1 MGWAFLVQ
9 IPPQKPI
16 PRSPARPRSRKRF
29 VELSPAAG
37 CVPQVLASE
46 ALTAL
51 CASSCGEDGCAFAEQ
66 EEVDVLLCA
75 LLSPCANV
83 RDTALR
89 VRAHALTGLPCPP
102 PPNIVPQRCCLSCPD
117 GTCRVCAPVCPGG
130 KEQGHRGWLGVILGT
145 GTTKQL
151 YHWFF
156 SLPLKTSPNF

>member
-16 PRSPARPRSRKRF
+16 PSSPAWPRSRKRF

-130 KEQGHRGWLGVILGT
+130 KEHHYLVCKKGT
-145 GTTKQL
+145 FTTYFKMRRL
-151 YHWFF
+151 HPGYE
-156 SLPLKTSPNF
+156 